1 MATEKKKKEQTEL
14 SKAITERIR
23 QFMKEK
29 GETMNSLAEKIG
41 VTAPAVLFHL
51 NGNPSL
57 DVLERIATAL
67 GVSMWDMMPI
77 EADYVPYARRTDGL
91 FAEEKAEDA
100 PKVMICPR
108 CGQRFQMLPDL
119 EEEEADV

>member
-23 QFMKEK
+23 QFMKERSL
-29 GETMNSLAEKIG
+29 TMNGLAEMMG

-77 EADYVPYARRTDGL
+77 EADYVPYAKRIGNV
-91 FAEEKAEDA
+91 FANNEADDA
-100 PKVMICPR
+100 PQVMICPR

-119 EEEEADV
+119 EEEESDV